1 VGASA
6 PSNYKEFSLATILV
20 NAKPTINGTLPDNV
34 TSEVVIAN
42 HTINDTLPDNAASV
56 AK

>member
-1 VGASA
+1 MGASA